1 MANAHATLR
10 CRPPRR
16 TANEDK
22 VPLNRANPPTS
33 ITDQSGGWARPSL
46 PRDETLM
53 TKNRSQKRRV
63 RNAASAHGV
72 NYTTAARDVRQ
83 VPIWVQDELEAQRL
97 EQTQLAVTSS
107 LIGRDPLLGA
117 TNKTPTADLLPMVLG
132 TTNKTGARALSNIV
146 ALGYEWRGS
155 VFPEEGQ
162 PSEGLLQALRGTLIA
177 REREQRASLLLAGTK
192 KHSPMSFWSPKA
204 LRRWE
209 GIDHPNLLV
218 LTGHVGGAGQTVL
231 ARAIA
236 TQAVE
241 RDPERS
247 AVLIDASDDLAIL
260 RYLGIPTLAPIQT
273 GRVLLPE
280 ELNAMRRAG
289 SPKITFALALMPTPS
304 RDASP
309 ESGELV
315 AEAVSMLE
323 CVFNTVI
330 VSAGITVW
338 QGGETAA
345 AVVKRHPNTR
355 VASVSSGNPFAHDT
369 MHIIDRLENVI
380 GVPKGQAYHVAH
392 GRSKASSEQRST
404 IAGSNL
410 NELAAEILNQTTQ
423 D

>member
-1 MANAHATLR
+1 M
-10 CRPPRR
+10 
-16 TANEDK
+16 
-22 VPLNRANPPTS
+22 NRANSPAS
-33 ITDQSGGWARPSL
+33 ITDQSGSWARPSL

-72 NYTTAARDVRQ
+72 NYTTAARSAGQ

-97 EQTQLAVTSS
+97 E
-107 LIGRDPLLGA
+107 RDPLLGA
-117 TNKTPTADLLPMVLG
+117 SSKTPIADFLPMVLG
-132 TTNKTGARALSNIV
+132 TTNKTGARALSNIFTPSSP
-146 ALGYEWRGS
+146 ACEPTP
-155 VFPEEGQ
+155 VFPEKGQ

-192 KHSPMSFWSPKA
+192 KHSPMSFLSPKA

-209 GIDHPNLLV
+209 GIDRPSLLV